1 MELSSPIGM
10 FIYPVA
16 FLVVLTVVVFFHELG
31 HFMVARWCGV
41 SVDAFSIGFGKELF
55 GWTDR
60 KGTRWKVCLLP
71 FGGYVKFVGDFGP
84 ASIPDR
90 EKLEEF
96 AMAAREQG
104 HDPDDLLHFKPLWQ
118 RAAVVSAGPIANF
131 ILGAL
136 IFSAVYMIRTEV
148 YVDPVVGKVVED
160 SAAQE
165 AGFEPGDLIL
175 TVAGRKI
182 ESFEELS
189 MLISMSAETE
199 IVITV
204 LRDGEEIA
212 LNIAPRRVETEDAFG
227 NRQKIGQIGIQAR
240 ALEED
245 IHEIRHGPGSAVV
258 KGVTQTGVII
268 ERTFVYLGRVI
279 TGREDA
285 RQLGGP
291 IRIAKYSGQ
300 MAQVGVLAVI
310 WIIAVLSISVGLIN
324 LFPIPLM
331 DGGHLLYYA
340 FEAVLGHPLSERTQ
354 EVGFRIGLLI
364 VLSTMVYATLN
375 DLVDIGVLG

>member
-16 FLVVLTVVVFFHELG
+16 FLVVLTVVVFVHELG

-41 SVDAFSIGFGKELF
+41 SIDAFSIGFGKELF
-55 GWTDR
+55 GRTDKR
-60 KGTRWKVCLLP
+60 GTRWKVSLFP
-71 FGGYVKFVGDFGP
+71 FGGYVKFAGDLGP

-90 EKLEEF
+90 EKLQEF
-96 AMAAREQG
+96 AAAARDQG
-104 HDPDDLLHFKPLWQ
+104 HEPDDLLHFKPLWQ

-131 ILGAL
+131 ILGIV
-136 IFSAVYMIRTEV
+136 IFSAIYMIRTEV
-148 YVDPVVGKVVED
+148 YMDPVIGRVVEE
-160 SAAQE
+160 SVAEE
-165 AGFEPGDLIL
+165 AGFEVGDRIL
-175 TVAGRKI
+175 TISGRSI
-182 ESFEELS
+182 ESFQELA
-189 MLISMSAETE
+189 MLISMSAETDIE
-199 IVITV
+199 IVVQRGVEEVV
-204 LRDGEEIA
+204 LN
-212 LNIAPRRVETEDAFG
+212 LAPRRVEIEDEFG
-227 NRQKIGQIGIQAR
+227 NRQKIGQIGVSPR
-240 ALEED
+240 AAEED
-245 IHEIRHGPGSAVV
+245 IHRVRHGPVSAIA
-258 KGVTQTGVII
+258 KGTAQTGIII

-279 TGREDA
+279 TGKEDA

-300 MAQVGVLAVI
+300 MAQVSVLAVI
-310 WIIAVLSISVGLIN
+310 GMIAVLSVSVGLIN

-364 VLSTMVYATLN
+364 VLSTMVYATVN

>member
-1 MELSSPIGM
+1 M

-55 GWTDR
+55 GWTDK

-71 FGGYVKFVGDFGP
+71 FGGFVKFAGDLGP

-90 EKLEEF
+90 KKLEEF
-96 AMAAREQG
+96 ESAARAQG
-104 HDPDDLLHFKPLWQ
+104 HEPDDLLHFKPLWQ

-131 ILGAL
+131 ILGIL

-148 YVDPVVGKVVED
+148 YIDPVVGRVVEE
-160 SAAQE
+160 SAAEE
-165 AGFEPGDLIL
+165 AGFEVGDRIL
-175 TVAGRKI
+175 TVSGRNI
-182 ESFEELS
+182 ESFGELA

-199 IVITV
+199 IVIVV
-204 LRDGEEIA
+204 LRGEEKIA
-212 LNIAPRRVETEDAFG
+212 LNIEPRRVETEDAFG
-227 NRQKIGQIGIQAR
+227 NRQKIGRIGVSPRGA
-240 ALEED
+240 EED
-245 IHEIRHGPGSAVV
+245 IHEVRHGPVSAVA

-279 TGREDA
+279 TGKEDA

-300 MAQVGVLAVI
+300 MAQVSVLAVI
-310 WIIAVLSISVGLIN
+310 SMIAVLSISVGLIN

-375 DLVDIGVLG
+375 DLIDIGVLG